1 MSRPML
7 WSAPATA
14 ARNWTVMNDRSTAQ
28 RLLIVDD
35 DQMIG
40 ALVARI
46 ANRAGYQTLQVAT
59 SDDFLERVRAW
70 GPTHIIVDLQMPVVD
85 GLELLSQLAS
95 DQSTARIILISGAG
109 ERVLDAARQVGLAR
123 GLDVAAALAK
133 PFTPTEL
140 EGVLREN
147 RLGEPWL
154 TAAGIQAAI
163 DRHEFFLLYQ
173 PKVSLKTGTITSV
186 EALVR
191 WRHPERGLVSPL
203 EFIPFAESSVCIDR
217 MTDWVLEAACA
228 QLKAWDAMG
237 CVLQMA
243 VNLSARS
250 LHDSRIAD
258 RFETHCRAAGVD
270 TARLSL
276 ELTET
281 SSIRDG
287 VLLTDVLTRLR
298 VKGFGLSID
307 DFGTGHSSLALLQR
321 QPFTEVKIDR
331 MFVAGS
337 TTSTSSHAIVR
348 VVADLAH
355 ALGMRAVA
363 EGVETAEVLRV
374 VRALGCEE
382 AQGTYISKPV
392 SGDEVLAAVRGQ
404 ATSEWHRAGAPWPA
418 TA

>member
-1 MSRPML
+1 
-7 WSAPATA
+7 
-14 ARNWTVMNDRSTAQ
+14 MNDRSADQ

-35 DQMIG
+35 DATIG

-46 ANRAGYQTLQVAT
+46 ANRAGYQTMQVAT

-154 TAAGIQAAI
+154 TAAGIQTAI

-173 PKVSLKTGTITSV
+173 PKVSLRTGTITSV

-191 WRHPERGLVSPL
+191 WRHPSRGLVSPL

-217 MTDWVLEAACA
+217 MTD
-228 QLKAWDAMG
+228 
-237 CVLQMA
+237 
-243 VNLSARS
+243 
-250 LHDSRIAD
+250 
-258 RFETHCRAAGVD
+258 
-270 TARLSL
+270 
-276 ELTET
+276 
-281 SSIRDG
+281 
-287 VLLTDVLTRLR
+287 
-298 VKGFGLSID
+298 
-307 DFGTGHSSLALLQR
+307 
-321 QPFTEVKIDR
+321 
-331 MFVAGS
+331 
-337 TTSTSSHAIVR
+337 
-348 VVADLAH
+348 
-355 ALGMRAVA
+355 
-363 EGVETAEVLRV
+363 
-374 VRALGCEE
+374 
-382 AQGTYISKPV
+382 
-392 SGDEVLAAVRGQ
+392 
-404 ATSEWHRAGAPWPA
+404 
-418 TA
+418 